1 MPACNYPYMA
11 RTYTKK
17 SPYWSQFSQPQ
28 PAPTQNVATASWEPV
43 SAGNPFYT
51 SSSTVL
57 ANIAK
62 ASIAGRTSAD
72 SNATTGRRINSA
84 ALVGVPDRFAAIR
97 AGMLPYVYSPTS
109 DCVDVRDAIE
119 LCQKAYA
126 NVAIFANAIDLMS
139 EFANTELY
147 FEAGTKKA
155 KKFFEA
161 WLKRIKIWKVC
172 DQYFREYYR
181 SGNVFIYRV
190 DGAFDE
196 RDYRR
201 LIQVYGAE
209 DSIEGKNNV
218 PLKYI
223 FLNPYNV
230 VAKAS
235 TTFGND
241 QYELILS
248 KYDLLRLANPQT
260 EDDKKIA
267 ESLPKEAKEAVQK
280 KTWQSNGIRIK
291 LDPAQLVSSFYK
303 RQDYEPFA
311 IPFGYRVLDDI
322 NAKLEMKK
330 MDQAVLRTAENM
342 ILLITMGAKPDEGGI
357 NPANLTAMQNLFKNE
372 SVGRTLVSDWTT
384 KAEFIIP
391 DLQKVLGPA
400 KYETLNKDIAEG
412 LQNVIIGE
420 EKYGNTQTKVQV
432 FLEKLREARNTFL
445 NDFLQPEINRIAKN
459 LGMQSPPKVAFKVT
473 DAKDPT
479 QMWRVVTR
487 MMELGLISEKQGLD
501 AIRTGVFPDP
511 SSEEFAAE
519 QEDFVKRRRKGECNP
534 LSPAP
539 VLPPLLDPNTKY
551 SIDNQKTAETAPP
564 KAKSKSTMRQ
574 SGRPRDSKTAKA
586 SVEDIKS
593 IVYETENLLS
603 FIKAKIREKHGLE
616 TLNDFQNQAAESL
629 MQSVVC
635 ASVKED
641 WQQLAAECVADHNK
655 IGGLS
660 VRPEVL
666 QLAAEHGIESYEA
679 ALML

>member
-1 MPACNYPYMA
+1 MA
-11 RTYTKK
+11 RQYTKK

-28 PAPTQNVATASWEPV
+28 PAPTQNIATASWEPV
-43 SAGNPFYT
+43 SAGDPFYI

-72 SNATTGRRINSA
+72 SSTTTGRRINSA

-97 AGMLPYVYSPTS
+97 AGMLPYAYSPTS

-172 DQYFREYYR
+172 NEYFREYYR

-196 RDYRR
+196 KDYRR

-209 DSIEGKNNV
+209 DSVEGKNNV

-241 QYELILS
+241 QFELILS

-280 KTWQSNGIRIK
+280 KTWQSNGVRIK
-291 LDPAQLVSSFYK
+291 LDPTQLISSFYK
-303 RQDYEPFA
+303 KQSYEPFA

-400 KYETLNKDIAEG
+400 KYETLNRDIAEG

-432 FLEKLREARNTFL
+432 FLEKLREARNAFL

-487 MMELGLISEKQGLD
+487 MMELSLLTPEQGLE

-511 SSEEFAAE
+511 ESEEFLAM
-519 QEDFVKRRRKGECNP
+519 QEEYVKNKKKGLFNP
-534 LSPAP
+534 LSPSP

-551 SIDNQKTAETAPP
+551 SIDNAPKVSATPP
-564 KAKSKSTMRQ
+564 KATSKKTLKGP
-574 SGRPRDSKTAKA
+574 GREKGQKTAKA

-593 IVYETENLLS
+593 TVYETENLLS

-616 TLNDFQNQAAESL
+616 TLNDFQNQTAESL
-629 MQSVVC
+629 MQSIVC
-635 ASVKED
+635 AAEKDHWEE
-641 WQQLAAECVADHNK
+641 LAAECVEDHNK

-666 QLAAEHGIESYEA
+666 EVAAEHGIESYEA

>member
-1 MPACNYPYMA
+1 MA
-11 RTYTKK
+11 RQYTKK
-17 SPYWSQFSQPQ
+17 SPYWSQLSQPQ

-43 SAGNPFYT
+43 SAGDPFYI
-51 SSSTVL
+51 SSSTAL
-57 ANIAK
+57 ANVAK

-72 SNATTGRRINSA
+72 SSTTTGRRINSA

-97 AGMLPYVYSPTS
+97 AGMLPYAYSPTS

-172 DQYFREYYR
+172 DEYFREYYR

-196 RDYRR
+196 KDYRR

-209 DSIEGKNNV
+209 DSVEGKNNV

-223 FLNPYNV
+223 FLNPYNI

-260 EDDKKIA
+260 EDDQKIA

-280 KTWQSNGIRIK
+280 KTWQSNGVRIK
-291 LDPAQLVSSFYK
+291 LDPAQLISSFYK
-303 RQDYEPFA
+303 RQSYEPFA

-564 KAKSKSTMRQ
+564 KAKSKSTMKQ

-586 SVEDIKS
+586 SVEDIQS
-593 IVYETENLLS
+593 TVYETENLLS

-616 TLNDFQNQAAESL
+616 TLNDFQNQTAESL
-629 MQSVVC
+629 MVKVISAAKKDEWQSL
-635 ASVKED
+635 ASDCIDDNNHILKLTPLEGVREISAEFD
-641 WQQLAAECVADHNK
+641 LSEHESALLFHSQQDC
-655 IGGLS
+655 
-660 VRPEVL
+660 
-666 QLAAEHGIESYEA
+666 
-679 ALML
+679 

>member
-1 MPACNYPYMA
+1 MP
-11 RTYTKK
+11 RKYTKK
-17 SPYWSQFSQPQ
+17 ADYWNHLSQPQ
-28 PAPTQNVATASWEPV
+28 PAPTQNVATASWEPQT
-43 SAGNPFYT
+43 AGDPFYT
-51 SSSTVL
+51 SSSTLL
-57 ANIAK
+57 ANVAK

-72 SNATTGRRINSA
+72 SNTTTGRRINSA

-97 AGMLPYVYSPTS
+97 AGMLPYAYSPTS

-126 NVAIFANAIDLMS
+126 NVAVFANAIDLMS

-155 KKFFEA
+155 KKFFDA
-161 WLKRIKIWKVC
+161 WLKKIKIWKVC
-172 DQYFREYYR
+172 DEYFREYYR

-196 RDYRR
+196 SDFRK

-209 DSIEGKNNV
+209 DSLGGKNNV

-223 FLNPYNV
+223 FLNPYNIV
-230 VAKAS
+230 SKAS

-248 KYDLLRLANPQT
+248 KYDLLRLANPQN

-267 ESLPKEAKEAVQK
+267 ESLPKEAKDSLAK

-291 LDPAQLVSSFYK
+291 LDPTCLVSSFYK

-487 MMELGLISEKQGLD
+487 MMELGLLAPAQGLE

-511 SSEEFAAE
+511 ESEEFMAVQE
-519 QEDFVKRRRKGECNP
+519 QYAKDRKRGMFNP
-534 LSPAP
+534 LAPAA
-539 VLPPLLDPNTKY
+539 VIPPPLDPNTKY
-551 SIDNQKTAETAPP
+551 SIDNAPKVSATPP
-564 KAKSKSTMRQ
+564 KATSKKTLKSA
-574 SGRPRDSKTAKA
+574 GRPKDSKTAKA

-593 IVYETENLLS
+593 TVYETEDLLS

-616 TLNDFQNQAAESL
+616 TLNDFQNQTAESL
-629 MQSVVC
+629 MQSIVC

-666 QLAAEHGIESYEA
+666 QLAAEHGISDYEA
-679 ALML
+679 ALIATD

>member
-1 MPACNYPYMA
+1 MA
-11 RTYTKK
+11 RQYTKK

-28 PAPTQNVATASWEPV
+28 PAPTQIATASWEPV
-43 SAGNPFYT
+43 SAGDPFYI
-51 SSSTVL
+51 SSSTAL
-57 ANIAK
+57 ANVAK

-72 SNATTGRRINSA
+72 SGASTGRRINSA

-97 AGMLPYVYSPTS
+97 AGMLPYAYSPTS

-161 WLKRIKIWKVC
+161 WLKRIKIWKVSNE
-172 DQYFREYYR
+172 YFREYYR

-196 RDYRR
+196 KDYRR

-209 DSIEGKNNV
+209 DSVEGKNNV

-223 FLNPYNV
+223 FLNPYNI

-241 QYELILS
+241 QFELILS

-280 KTWQSNGIRIK
+280 KTWQSNGVRIK
-291 LDPAQLVSSFYK
+291 LDPTQLISSFYK
-303 RQDYEPFA
+303 KQSYEPFA

-400 KYETLNKDIAEG
+400 KYETLNRDIAEG

-432 FLEKLREARNTFL
+432 FLEKLREARNAFL

-487 MMELGLISEKQGLD
+487 MMELSLLTPEQGLE

-511 SSEEFAAE
+511 ESEEFLAM
-519 QEDFVKRRRKGECNP
+519 QEEYVKNKKKGLFNP
-534 LSPAP
+534 LSPSP

-551 SIDNQKTAETAPP
+551 SIDNAPKVSATPP
-564 KAKSKSTMRQ
+564 KATSKKTLKGP
-574 SGRPRDSKTAKA
+574 GREKGQKTAKA

-593 IVYETENLLS
+593 TVYETENLLS

-616 TLNDFQNQAAESL
+616 TLNDFQNQTAESL
-629 MQSVVC
+629 MQSIVC
-635 ASVKED
+635 ATEKDHWEE
-641 WQQLAAECVADHNK
+641 LAAECVDDHNK

-666 QLAAEHGIESYEA
+666 EVAAEHGIESYEA

>member
-1 MPACNYPYMA
+1 MP
-11 RTYTKK
+11 RKYTKQK
-17 SPYWSQFSQPQ
+17 AEYWNNLSQPQ

-43 SAGNPFYT
+43 SAGDPFYT

-72 SNATTGRRINSA
+72 SSTTTGRRINSA

-97 AGMLPYVYSPTS
+97 AGMLPYAYSPTS

-172 DQYFREYYR
+172 NEYFREYYR

-196 RDYRR
+196 KDYRR

-209 DSIEGKNNV
+209 DSVEGKNNV

-223 FLNPYNV
+223 FLNPYNI

-241 QYELILS
+241 QFELILS

-280 KTWQSNGIRIK
+280 KTWQSNGVRIK
-291 LDPAQLVSSFYK
+291 LDPTQLISSFYK
-303 RQDYEPFA
+303 KQSYEPFA

-400 KYETLNKDIAEG
+400 KYETLNRDIAEG

-432 FLEKLREARNTFL
+432 FLEKLREARNAFL

-487 MMELGLISEKQGLD
+487 MMELGLLAPAQGLE

-511 SSEEFAAE
+511 ESEEFMAVQE
-519 QEDFVKRRRKGECNP
+519 QYAKDRKRGMFNP
-534 LSPAP
+534 LAPAA
-539 VLPPLLDPNTKY
+539 VIPPPLDPNTKY
-551 SIDNQKTAETAPP
+551 SIDNAPKVSATPP
-564 KAKSKSTMRQ
+564 KATSKKTLKGP
-574 SGRPRDSKTAKA
+574 GREKGQKTAKA

-593 IVYETENLLS
+593 TVYETENLLS

-616 TLNDFQNQAAESL
+616 TLNDFQNQTAESL
-629 MQSVVC
+629 MQSIVC
-635 ASVKED
+635 ATEKDHWEE
-641 WQQLAAECVADHNK
+641 LAAECVEDHNK

-666 QLAAEHGIESYEA
+666 EVAAEHGIESYEA

>member
-1 MPACNYPYMA
+1 MA

-17 SPYWSQFSQPQ
+17 SPYWSQFSHPE
-28 PAPTQNVATASWEPV
+28 PAPTQNLAVASWEPV
-43 SAGNPFYT
+43 SAGDPFYT

-72 SNATTGRRINSA
+72 SGASTGRRINSA

-97 AGMLPYVYSPTS
+97 AGMLPYAYSPTS

-126 NVAIFANAIDLMS
+126 NVAVFANAIDLMS

-155 KKFFEA
+155 KKFFDA
-161 WLKRIKIWKVC
+161 WLKKIKIWKVC
-172 DQYFREYYR
+172 DEYFREYYR

-190 DGAFDE
+190 DGTFDE
-196 RDYRR
+196 SDFRK

-209 DSIEGKNNV
+209 DSLGGKNWV

-223 FLNPYNV
+223 FLNPYNI

-248 KYDLLRLANPQT
+248 KYDLLRLANPQN

-267 ESLPKEAKEAVQK
+267 ESLPKEAKDALAK
-280 KTWQSNGIRIK
+280 KTYQSNGIRIK
-291 LDPAQLVSSFYK
+291 LDPTCLVSSFYK
-303 RQDYEPFA
+303 RQSYEPFA

-400 KYETLNKDIAEG
+400 KYETLNRDIAEG

-487 MMELGLISEKQGLD
+487 MMELSLLTPEQGLE

-511 SSEEFAAE
+511 EGEEFLLK
-519 QEDFVKRRRKGECNP
+519 QEEYVKNKKKGLFNP

-539 VLPPLLDPNTKY
+539 VLAPLLDPNTKY
-551 SIDNQKTAETAPP
+551 SIDNQKTAETSPP
-564 KAKSKSTMRQ
+564 KAKSTKTLKS

-586 SVEDIKS
+586 SVDDIKTT
-593 IVYETENLLS
+593 VYATENLLS
-603 FIKAKIREKHGLE
+603 FISAKIREKYGVE
-616 TLNDFQNQAAESL
+616 NLNEFQNQMAERL
-629 MQSVVC
+629 MQAVVC
-635 ASVKED
+635 ASEQSD
-641 WQQLAAECVADHNK
+641 WESLAAECIEDSNK

-660 VRPEVL
+660 VLPEVL
-666 QLAAEHGIESYEA
+666 EVAAEHGIGSYEA

>member
-1 MPACNYPYMA
+1 MS
-11 RTYTKK
+11 RRYTKK
-17 SPYWSQFSQPQ
+17 SPYWSQFSNPE
-28 PAPTQNVATASWEPV
+28 PAPQNVATASWEPAT
-43 SAGNPFYT
+43 AGDPFYT
-51 SSSTVL
+51 SSSTLL
-57 ANIAK
+57 ANVAK
-62 ASIAGRTSAD
+62 ASIASRTSAD
-72 SNATTGRRINSA
+72 SGASTGRRINSA

-97 AGMLPYVYSPTS
+97 AGMLPYAYSPTS

-126 NVAIFANAIDLMS
+126 NVAVFANAIDLMS

-155 KKFFEA
+155 KKFFDA
-161 WLKRIKIWKVC
+161 WLKKIKIWKVC
-172 DQYFREYYR
+172 DEYFREYYR

-190 DGAFDE
+190 DGTFDE
-196 RDYRR
+196 SDFRR

-209 DSIEGKNNV
+209 DSLGGKNIV

-223 FLNPYNV
+223 FLNPYNIV
-230 VAKAS
+230 SKAS

-248 KYDLLRLANPQT
+248 KYDLLRLANPQN

-267 ESLPKEAKEAVQK
+267 ESLPKEAKDALGK

-291 LDPAQLVSSFYK
+291 LDPTCLVSSFYK
-303 RQDYEPFA
+303 RQSYEPFA

-342 ILLITMGAKPDEGGI
+342 ILLITMGAKPDDGGI

-400 KYETLNKDIAEG
+400 KYETLNRDIAEG

-511 SSEEFAAE
+511 ESEEFGIE
-519 QEDFVKRRRKGECNP
+519 QEDFVKRRRAGQCNP

-539 VLPPLLDPNTKY
+539 VLAPLLDPNTKY
-551 SIDNQKTAETAPP
+551 SIDNQKTAETSTP
-564 KAKSKSTMRQ
+564 KAKSSKTLKS

-586 SVEDIKS
+586 SVDDIKTT
-593 IVYETENLLS
+593 VYATEDLLN
-603 FIKAKIREKHGLE
+603 FISAKIKEKHNVE
-616 TLNDFQNQAAESL
+616 SLNEFQSQMAERL

-635 ASVKED
+635 SAEQAD
-641 WQQLAAECVADHNK
+641 WESLAAECVENPNK

-660 VRPEVL
+660 VRPDVL
-666 QLAAEHGIESYEA
+666 EIAAEHGIESYEA
-679 ALML
+679 ALMV

>member
-1 MPACNYPYMA
+1 MP
-11 RTYTKK
+11 RKYTKHK
-17 SPYWSQFSQPQ
+17 AEYWGQFSQLE

-43 SAGNPFYT
+43 SAGDPFYT

-72 SNATTGRRINSA
+72 SGASTGRRINAA

-97 AGMLPYVYSPTS
+97 AGMLPYSYSPTS

-126 NVAIFANAIDLMS
+126 NVSVFANAIDLMS

-155 KKFFEA
+155 KKFFDA
-161 WLKRIKIWKVC
+161 WLKKIKIWKVC
-172 DQYFREYYR
+172 DEYFREYYR

-190 DGAFDE
+190 DGTFDE
-196 RDYRR
+196 SDFRK

-209 DSIEGKNNV
+209 DSLGGKNVV

-223 FLNPYNV
+223 FLNPYNIV
-230 VAKAS
+230 SKAS

-248 KYDLLRLANPQT
+248 KYDLLRLANPQN
-260 EDDKKIA
+260 EDDQKIA
-267 ESLPKEAKEAVQK
+267 ESLPKEAKDALSK

-291 LDPAQLVSSFYK
+291 LDPTCLISSFYK
-303 RQDYEPFA
+303 RQSYEPFA

-400 KYETLNKDIAEG
+400 KYEVLNQDIAQG

-564 KAKSKSTMRQ
+564 KAKSSKTLKS
-574 SGRPRDSKTAKA
+574 SGRPRDSQTAKA
-586 SVEDIKS
+586 SVDDIKTT
-593 IVYETENLLS
+593 VYATEDLLQ
-603 FIKAKIREKHGLE
+603 FISAKIREKHNVE
-616 TLNDFQNQAAESL
+616 SLNEFQAQLAERL

-635 ASVKED
+635 SAEQAD
-641 WQQLAAECVADHNK
+641 WESLAAECIEDFNK

-666 QLAAEHGIESYEA
+666 EIAAEHGISDYEA
-679 ALML
+679 ALMA

>member
-1 MPACNYPYMA
+1 MA
-11 RTYTKK
+11 RQYTKK

-28 PAPTQNVATASWEPV
+28 PAPTQNIATASWEPV
-43 SAGNPFYT
+43 SAGDPFYI

-72 SNATTGRRINSA
+72 SSTTTGRRINSA

-97 AGMLPYVYSPTS
+97 AGMLPYAYSPTS

-172 DQYFREYYR
+172 NEYFREYYR

-196 RDYRR
+196 KDYRR

-209 DSIEGKNNV
+209 DSVEGKNNV

-241 QYELILS
+241 QFELILS

-280 KTWQSNGIRIK
+280 KTWQSNGVRIK
-291 LDPAQLVSSFYK
+291 LDPTQLISSFYK
-303 RQDYEPFA
+303 KQSYEPFA

-400 KYETLNKDIAEG
+400 KYETLNRDIAEG

-432 FLEKLREARNTFL
+432 FLEKLREARNAFL

-487 MMELGLISEKQGLD
+487 MMELSLLTPEQGLE

-511 SSEEFAAE
+511 ESEEFLAM
-519 QEDFVKRRRKGECNP
+519 QEEYVKNKKKGLFNP
-534 LSPAP
+534 LSPSP

-551 SIDNQKTAETAPP
+551 SIDNAPKVSATPP
-564 KAKSKSTMRQ
+564 KATSKKTLKGP
-574 SGRPRDSKTAKA
+574 GREKGQKTAKA

-593 IVYETENLLS
+593 TVYETENLLS

-616 TLNDFQNQAAESL
+616 TLNDFQNQTAESL
-629 MQSVVC
+629 MQSIVC
-635 ASVKED
+635 AAEKDHWEELV
-641 WQQLAAECVADHNK
+641 AECVEDHNK

-666 QLAAEHGIESYEA
+666 EVAAEHGIESYEA

>member
-1 MPACNYPYMA
+1 MA
-11 RTYTKK
+11 RQYTKK

-28 PAPTQNVATASWEPV
+28 VPIQNVATASWEPV
-43 SAGNPFYT
+43 SAGDPFYI
-51 SSSTVL
+51 SSSTIL
-57 ANIAK
+57 ANEAK

-72 SNATTGRRINSA
+72 SGASTGRRINSA

-97 AGMLPYVYSPTS
+97 AGMLPYAYSPTS

-172 DQYFREYYR
+172 NEYFREYYR

-196 RDYRR
+196 KDYRR

-209 DSIEGKNNV
+209 DSVEGKNNV

-223 FLNPYNV
+223 FLNPYNI

-241 QYELILS
+241 QFELILS

-280 KTWQSNGIRIK
+280 KTWQSNGVRIK
-291 LDPAQLVSSFYK
+291 LDPTQLISSFYK
-303 RQDYEPFA
+303 KQSYEPFA

-400 KYETLNKDIAEG
+400 KYETLNRDIAEG

-432 FLEKLREARNTFL
+432 FLEKLREARNAFL

-487 MMELGLISEKQGLD
+487 MMELGLLAPAQGLE

-511 SSEEFAAE
+511 ESEEFMAVQE
-519 QEDFVKRRRKGECNP
+519 QYAKDRKRGMFNP
-534 LSPAP
+534 LAPAA
-539 VLPPLLDPNTKY
+539 VIPPPLDPNTKY
-551 SIDNQKTAETAPP
+551 SIDNAPKVSATPP
-564 KAKSKSTMRQ
+564 KATSKKTLKGP
-574 SGRPRDSKTAKA
+574 GREKGQKTAKA

-593 IVYETENLLS
+593 TVYETENLLS

-616 TLNDFQNQAAESL
+616 TLNDFQNQTAESL
-629 MQSVVC
+629 MQSIVC
-635 ASVKED
+635 ATEKDHWEE
-641 WQQLAAECVADHNK
+641 LAAECVEDHNK

-666 QLAAEHGIESYEA
+666 EVAAEHGIESYEA

>member
-1 MPACNYPYMA
+1 MP
-11 RTYTKK
+11 RKYTKHK
-17 SPYWSQFSQPQ
+17 AEYWSQLSQPAQ
-28 PAPTQNVATASWEPV
+28 PTLQNIALASWEPQ
-43 SAGNPFYT
+43 SAGDPFYT
-51 SSSTVL
+51 SSSTAL
-57 ANIAK
+57 ANVAK
-62 ASIAGRTSAD
+62 ASVAGRTSAD
-72 SNATTGRRINSA
+72 SSSNTGRRVNAA
-84 ALVGVPDRFAAIR
+84 ALIGVPDRFAAIR
-97 AGMLPYVYSPTS
+97 AGMLPYAYSPTS

-126 NVAIFANAIDLMS
+126 NVAVFANAIDLMS

-196 RDYRR
+196 SDYRR

-209 DSIEGKNNV
+209 DSLGGKNIV

-223 FLNPYNV
+223 FLNPYNI

-241 QYELILS
+241 YYELILS
-248 KYDLLRLANPQT
+248 KYDLLKLANPQN
-260 EDDKKIA
+260 EDDERIA
-267 ESLPKEAKEAVQK
+267 ESLPKEAKDAISK
-280 KTWQSNGIRIK
+280 KQWQSNGVRIK
-291 LDPAQLVSSFYK
+291 LDASQLISSFYK

-342 ILLITMGAKPDEGGI
+342 ILLITMGAKPEDGGI
-357 NPANLTAMQNLFKNE
+357 NPANLAAMQRLFQNE

-384 KAEFIIP
+384 KADFIIP
-391 DLQKVLGPA
+391 DLQKILGPA
-400 KYETLNKDIAEG
+400 KYETLNRDIAEG

-432 FLEKLREARNTFL
+432 FLEKLREARSTFL

-479 QMWRVVTR
+479 QMWRVVIR
-487 MMELGLISEKQGLD
+487 MMELSLLTPEQGLE

-511 SSEEFAAE
+511 EGEEFLLK
-519 QEDFVKRRRKGECNP
+519 QEEYVKNRKKGLYNP
-534 LSPAP
+534 LSPSP

-564 KAKSKSTMRQ
+564 KATSKKTLKSA
-574 SGRPRDSKTAKA
+574 GRPKDSKTAKA
-586 SVEDIKS
+586 SVSDIQSTVYATED
-593 IVYETENLLS
+593 LLS
-603 FIKAKIREKHGLE
+603 FIKSKIREKHGLE
-616 TLNDFQNQAAESL
+616 SLSSFQNQMAEKL
-629 MQSVVC
+629 MQSVVL
-635 ASVKED
+635 ATEKES
-641 WQQLAAECVADHNK
+641 WEQLAAECVEDSSK
-655 IGGLS
+655 IGGLGI
-660 VRPEVL
+660 RPEVL
-666 QLAAEHGIESYEA
+666 SAAAEHGIEPYDA
-679 ALML
+679 ALMV

>member
-1 MPACNYPYMA
+1 MA
-11 RTYTKK
+11 RQYTKK
-17 SPYWSQFSQPQ
+17 SPYWSQLSNPQ
-28 PAPTQNVATASWEPV
+28 PASTQNVATASWEPV
-43 SAGNPFYT
+43 SAGDPFYI
-51 SSSTVL
+51 SSSTAL
-57 ANIAK
+57 ANVAK

-72 SNATTGRRINSA
+72 SSTTTGRRINSA

-97 AGMLPYVYSPTS
+97 AGMLPYAYSPTS

-172 DQYFREYYR
+172 NEYFREYYR

-196 RDYRR
+196 KDYRR

-209 DSIEGKNNV
+209 DSVEGKNNV

-241 QYELILS
+241 QFELILS

-280 KTWQSNGIRIK
+280 KTWQSNGVRIK
-291 LDPAQLVSSFYK
+291 LDPTQLISSFYK
-303 RQDYEPFA
+303 KQSYEPFA

-400 KYETLNKDIAEG
+400 KYETLNRDIAEG

-432 FLEKLREARNTFL
+432 FLEKLREARNAFL

-487 MMELGLISEKQGLD
+487 MMELSLLTPEQGLE

-511 SSEEFAAE
+511 ESEEFLAM
-519 QEDFVKRRRKGECNP
+519 QEEYVKNKKKGLFNP
-534 LSPAP
+534 LSPSP

-551 SIDNQKTAETAPP
+551 SIDNAPKVSATPP
-564 KAKSKSTMRQ
+564 KATSKKTLKGP
-574 SGRPRDSKTAKA
+574 GREKGQKTAKA

-593 IVYETENLLS
+593 TVYETENLLS

-616 TLNDFQNQAAESL
+616 TLNDFQNQTAESL
-629 MQSVVC
+629 MQSIVC
-635 ASVKED
+635 AAEKDHWEE
-641 WQQLAAECVADHNK
+641 LAAECVADHNK

-666 QLAAEHGIESYEA
+666 EVAAEHGIESYEA

>member
-1 MPACNYPYMA
+1 MS
-11 RTYTKK
+11 RKYTKHK
-17 SPYWSQFSQPQ
+17 TEYWSQLSQPE
-28 PAPTQNVATASWEPV
+28 PVHVAQNESVASWEPQT
-43 SAGNPFYT
+43 AGDPFYT
-51 SSSTVL
+51 SSSTLLTNV
-57 ANIAK
+57 AK
-62 ASIAGRTSAD
+62 ASIAGRSSPDAGA
-72 SNATTGRRINSA
+72 STGRRINSA

-97 AGMLPYVYSPTS
+97 AGMLPYAYSPTS

-126 NVAIFANAIDLMS
+126 NVAVFANAIDLMS

-147 FEAGTKKA
+147 FESGTKKA
-155 KKFFEA
+155 KRFFDA
-161 WLKRIKIWKVC
+161 WLKKIKIWKVC

-196 RDYRR
+196 SDFRK

-209 DSIEGKNNV
+209 DSLGGKNVV

-223 FLNPYNV
+223 FMNPYNIV
-230 VAKAS
+230 SKAS

-241 QYELILS
+241 QFELILS
-248 KYDLLRLANPQT
+248 KYDLLRLGNPQD
-260 EDDKKIA
+260 EDDKRIA
-267 ESLPKEAKEAVQK
+267 ESLPKEAKDALSK

-291 LDPAQLVSSFYK
+291 LDPTCLVSSFYK
-303 RQDYEPFA
+303 KQDYEPFA

-342 ILLITMGAKPDEGGI
+342 ILLITMGAKPDDGGI

-384 KAEFIIP
+384 KAEFVIP
-391 DLQKVLGPA
+391 DLQKILGPA
-400 KYETLNKDIAEG
+400 KYETLNQDIVQG

-445 NDFLQPEINRIAKN
+445 NDFLQPEINRISKN

-487 MMELGLISEKQGLD
+487 MMELSLLTPEQGLE

-511 SSEEFAAE
+511 EGEEFLLK
-519 QEDFVKRRRKGECNP
+519 QEDYVKNRKKGLYNP
-534 LSPAP
+534 LSPSP
-539 VLPPLLDPNTKY
+539 VLAPLLDPNTKY
-551 SIDNQKTAETAPP
+551 SIDNAPKATAVPP
-564 KAKSKSTMRQ
+564 KAGSKKTMKGP
-574 SGRPRDSKTAKA
+574 GREKGQKTAKA
-586 SVEDIKS
+586 SVDDIKTT
-593 IVYETENLLS
+593 VYATESLLS
-603 FIKAKIREKHGLE
+603 FISAKIKEKHNVE
-616 TLNDFQNQAAESL
+616 SLNEFQSQMAERL
-629 MQSVVC
+629 MQSIVC
-635 ASVKED
+635 ASEESE
-641 WQQLAAECVADHNK
+641 WEQLAAECVENPNK

-666 QLAAEHGIESYEA
+666 EIAAQHGIESYEA
-679 ALML
+679 ALIV

>member
-1 MPACNYPYMA
+1 MA
-11 RTYTKK
+11 RQYTKK
-17 SPYWSQFSQPQ
+17 SPYWSQLSNPQ
-28 PAPTQNVATASWEPV
+28 PASTQNVATASWEPV
-43 SAGNPFYT
+43 SAGDPFYI
-51 SSSTVL
+51 SSSTAL
-57 ANIAK
+57 ANVAK

-72 SNATTGRRINSA
+72 SSTTTGRRINSA

-97 AGMLPYVYSPTS
+97 AGMLPYAYSPTS

-172 DQYFREYYR
+172 DEYFREYYR

-190 DGAFDE
+190 DGAFDQA
-196 RDYRR
+196 DYRR

-209 DSIEGKNNV
+209 DSVEGKNNV

-223 FLNPYNV
+223 FLNPYNIV
-230 VAKAS
+230 SKAS

-248 KYDLLRLANPQT
+248 KYDLLRLANPQN

-267 ESLPKEAKEAVQK
+267 ESLPKEAKDAISK
-280 KTWQSNGIRIK
+280 KTWQSNGVRIK
-291 LDPAQLVSSFYK
+291 LDATCLISSFYK
-303 RQDYEPFA
+303 RQSYEPFA

-420 EKYGNTQTKVQV
+420 EKYGNTQTKVQM

-487 MMELGLISEKQGLD
+487 MMELGLLAPAQGLE

-511 SSEEFAAE
+511 ESEEFMAVQE
-519 QEDFVKRRRKGECNP
+519 QYAKDRKRGMFNP
-534 LSPAP
+534 LAPAA
-539 VLPPLLDPNTKY
+539 VLPPPLDPNTKY
-551 SIDNQKTAETAPP
+551 SIDNAPKVSAAPP
-564 KAKSKSTMRQ
+564 KATSKKVPTSA
-574 SGRPRDSKTAKA
+574 GRPRDSKTAKA
-586 SVEDIKS
+586 SVEDIKTT
-593 IVYETENLLS
+593 VYETENLLS

-616 TLNDFQNQAAESL
+616 TLNDFQNQTAESL
-629 MQSVVC
+629 MQSIVC
-635 ASVKED
+635 ATEKDHWEE
-641 WQQLAAECVADHNK
+641 LAAECVEDHNK

-666 QLAAEHGIESYEA
+666 EVAAEHGIESYEA

>member
-1 MPACNYPYMA
+1 MP
-11 RTYTKK
+11 RKYTKQK
-17 SPYWSQFSQPQ
+17 AEYWNNLSQPQ

-43 SAGNPFYT
+43 SAGDPFYT

-97 AGMLPYVYSPTS
+97 AGMLPYAYSPTS

-172 DQYFREYYR
+172 NEYFREYYR

-196 RDYRR
+196 KDYRR

-209 DSIEGKNNV
+209 DSVEGKNNV

-223 FLNPYNV
+223 FLNPYNI

-241 QYELILS
+241 QFELILS

-280 KTWQSNGIRIK
+280 KTWQSNGVRIK
-291 LDPAQLVSSFYK
+291 LDPTQLISSFYK
-303 RQDYEPFA
+303 KQSYEPFA

-400 KYETLNKDIAEG
+400 KYETLNRDIAEG

-432 FLEKLREARNTFL
+432 FLEKLREARNAFL

-487 MMELGLISEKQGLD
+487 MMELSLLTPEQGLE

-511 SSEEFAAE
+511 ESEEFLAM
-519 QEDFVKRRRKGECNP
+519 QEEYVKNKKKGLFNP
-534 LSPAP
+534 LSPSP

-551 SIDNQKTAETAPP
+551 SIDNAPKVSATPP
-564 KAKSKSTMRQ
+564 KATSKKTLKGP
-574 SGRPRDSKTAKA
+574 GREKGQKTAKA

-593 IVYETENLLS
+593 TVYETENLLS

-616 TLNDFQNQAAESL
+616 TLNDFQNQTAESL
-629 MQSVVC
+629 MQSIVC
-635 ASVKED
+635 ATEKDHWEE
-641 WQQLAAECVADHNK
+641 LAAECVEDHNK

-666 QLAAEHGIESYEA
+666 EVAAEHGIESYEA

>member
-1 MPACNYPYMA
+1 MP
-11 RTYTKK
+11 RKYTKHK
-17 SPYWSQFSQPQ
+17 ADYWNQLSQPE
-28 PAPTQNVATASWEPV
+28 PAPIQNLAVASWEPQT
-43 SAGNPFYT
+43 AGDPFYT
-51 SSSTVL
+51 SSSTLLTNV
-57 ANIAK
+57 AK
-62 ASIAGRTSAD
+62 AAIAGRSSPD
-72 SNATTGRRINSA
+72 SGASTGRRINSA

-97 AGMLPYVYSPTS
+97 AGMLPYAYSPTS

-126 NVAIFANAIDLMS
+126 NVAVFANAIDLMS

-155 KKFFEA
+155 KKFFDA
-161 WLKRIKIWKVC
+161 WLKKIKIWKVC
-172 DQYFREYYR
+172 DEYFREYYR

-190 DGAFDE
+190 DGTFDE
-196 RDYRR
+196 SDYRK

-209 DSIEGKNNV
+209 DSLGGKNVV

-223 FLNPYNV
+223 FLNPFNI

-248 KYDLLRLANPQT
+248 KYDLLRLANPQN

-267 ESLPKEAKEAVQK
+267 ESLPKEAKDALAK

-291 LDPAQLVSSFYK
+291 LDPTCLVSSFYK
-303 RQDYEPFA
+303 RQSYEPFA

-342 ILLITMGAKPDEGGI
+342 ILLITMGAKPEDGGI

-400 KYETLNKDIAEG
+400 KYETLNRDIAEG

-459 LGMQSPPKVAFKVT
+459 LGMQSPPKVTFKVT

-487 MMELGLISEKQGLD
+487 MMELGLLDVKTGLET
-501 AIRTGVFPDP
+501 IRTGQFPDP
-511 SSEEFAAE
+511 EG
-519 QEDFVKRRRKGECNP
+519 EDFMTRQEEYVKERRKGHWLP
-534 LSPAP
+534 LSPVP
-539 VLPPLLDPNTKY
+539 VVSPPLDTNTKY
-551 SIDNQKTAETAPP
+551 SIDNQKSAETAPP
-564 KAKSKSTMRQ
+564 KATSKKNMKP
-574 SGRPRDSKTAKA
+574 SGRPNGAKTAVA
-586 SVEDIKS
+586 SVEDIKTT
-593 IVYETENLLS
+593 VYATENLLS
-603 FIKAKIREKHGLE
+603 FISAKIKEKHKVE
-616 TLNDFQNQAAESL
+616 SLNEFQSQMAERL

-635 ASVKED
+635 ATEQAD
-641 WQQLAAECVADHNK
+641 WENLAAECVKDPNK

-660 VRPEVL
+660 VRPEILEASV
-666 QLAAEHGIESYEA
+666 EHQISAYEA
-679 ALML
+679 ALLV

>member
-1 MPACNYPYMA
+1 MP
-11 RTYTKK
+11 RKYTKQK
-17 SPYWSQFSQPQ
+17 AEYWNNLSQPQ
-28 PAPTQNVATASWEPV
+28 PAPAQNVATASWEPV
-43 SAGNPFYT
+43 SAGDPFYI
-51 SSSTVL
+51 SSSTAL
-57 ANIAK
+57 ANVAK

-72 SNATTGRRINSA
+72 SGASTGRRINSA

-97 AGMLPYVYSPTS
+97 AGMLPYAYSPTS

-172 DQYFREYYR
+172 NEYFREYYR

-196 RDYRR
+196 KDYRR

-209 DSIEGKNNV
+209 DSVEGKNNV

-223 FLNPYNV
+223 FLNPYNI

-241 QYELILS
+241 QFELILS

-280 KTWQSNGIRIK
+280 KTWQSNGVRIK
-291 LDPAQLVSSFYK
+291 LDPTQLISSFYK
-303 RQDYEPFA
+303 KQSYEPFA

-400 KYETLNKDIAEG
+400 KYETLNRDIAEG

-432 FLEKLREARNTFL
+432 FLEKLREARNAFL

-487 MMELGLISEKQGLD
+487 MMELGLLAPAQGLE

-511 SSEEFAAE
+511 ESEEFMAVQE
-519 QEDFVKRRRKGECNP
+519 QYAKDRKRGMFNP
-534 LSPAP
+534 LAPAA
-539 VLPPLLDPNTKY
+539 VIPPPLDPNTKY
-551 SIDNQKTAETAPP
+551 SIDNAPKVSATPP
-564 KAKSKSTMRQ
+564 KATSKKTLKGP
-574 SGRPRDSKTAKA
+574 GREKGQKTAKA

-593 IVYETENLLS
+593 TVYETENLLS

-616 TLNDFQNQAAESL
+616 TLNDFQNQTAESL
-629 MQSVVC
+629 MQSIVC
-635 ASVKED
+635 ATEKDHWEE
-641 WQQLAAECVADHNK
+641 LAAECVEDHNK

-666 QLAAEHGIESYEA
+666 EVAAEHGIESYEA